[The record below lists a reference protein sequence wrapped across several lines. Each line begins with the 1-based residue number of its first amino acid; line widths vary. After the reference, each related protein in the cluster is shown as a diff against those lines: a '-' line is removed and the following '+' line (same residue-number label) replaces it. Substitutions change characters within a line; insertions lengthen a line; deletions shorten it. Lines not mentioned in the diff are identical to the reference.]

1 MKTTYKHHIMPTHMG
16 GSDDPSNQKGNR
28 MRNKTK
34 ELYGSKFEL
43 CEEYGRW
50 Q

>member
-16 GSDDPSNQKGNR
+16 GSDDPSNLL
-28 MRNKTK
+28 K
-34 ELYGSKFEL
+34 ELTIKQHAEAHHKLY
-43 CEEYGRW
+43 EEYGRW

>member
-16 GSDDPSNQKGNR
+16 GSDDPSNLL
-28 MRNKTK
+28 K
-34 ELYGSKFEL
+34 ELKLY
-43 CEEYGRW
+43 EEHGRW